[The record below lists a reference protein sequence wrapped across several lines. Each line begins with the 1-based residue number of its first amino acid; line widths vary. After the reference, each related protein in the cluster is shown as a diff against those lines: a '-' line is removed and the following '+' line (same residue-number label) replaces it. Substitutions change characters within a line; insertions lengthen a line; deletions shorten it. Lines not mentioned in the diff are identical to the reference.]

1 MNELRGHIK
10 TVEVSGNLSLV
21 GVELQNGQLFK
32 VIVIDTPQSASYLKR
47 ETDVAVVFKETE
59 VIIGTG
65 TQFQISLQNQIPATI
80 AQLEQGKLL
89 SKLKL
94 ETTNG
99 SISAIISSAAV
110 DNLNLT
116 LGQEVTAM
124 IKLNEVMLRAL

>member
-10 TVEVSGNLSLV
+10 RVEVSGNLSLV

-32 VIVIDTPQSASYLKR
+32 AIVIDTPQSASYLKP
-47 ETDVAVVFKETE
+47 ETAVAVVFKETE

-65 TQFQISLQNQIPATI
+65 TQFQISLQNQILATI

-99 SISAIISSAAV
+99 SINAIISSAAV

>member
-32 VIVIDTPQSASYLKR
+32 AIVIDTPQSASYLKP
-47 ETDVAVVFKETE
+47 ETTVAVVFKETE

-99 SISAIISSAAV
+99 SISAIISSNAV
-110 DNLNLT
+110 DNLNLE

>member
-32 VIVIDTPQSASYLKR
+32 AIVIDTPQSASYLKPD
-47 ETDVAVVFKETE
+47 TAVAVVFKETE

-99 SISAIISSAAV
+99 SISAIISSNAV
-110 DNLNLT
+110 DSLDLKF
-116 LGQEVTAM
+116 GQEVTAM
-124 IKLNEVMLRAL
+124 IKLNEVMLRTL

>member
-32 VIVIDTPQSASYLKR
+32 AIVIDTPQSASYLKP
-47 ETDVAVVFKETE
+47 ETAVAVVFKETE

-99 SISAIISSAAV
+99 SISAIISSNAV
-110 DNLNLT
+110 DNLNLE

>member
-32 VIVIDTPQSASYLKR
+32 AIVIDTPQSASYLKP
-47 ETDVAVVFKETE
+47 ETAVAVVFKETE

>member
-32 VIVIDTPQSASYLKR
+32 AIVIDTPQSASYL
-47 ETDVAVVFKETE
+47 EPDTAVAVVFKETE

-99 SISAIISSAAV
+99 SISAIISSNAV
-110 DNLNLT
+110 DNLNLK

>member
-1 MNELRGHIK
+1 M
-10 TVEVSGNLSLV
+10 SGNLSLV

-32 VIVIDTPQSASYLKR
+32 AIVIDTPQSASCLKP
-47 ETDVAVVFKETE
+47 ETAVAVVFKETE

-99 SISAIISSAAV
+99 SISAIISSNAV
-110 DNLNLT
+110 DNLNLE